1 MGGGGGGGQRPIWFV
16 NEPKKVGTCSARA
29 RTRSQKLIIKLQ
41 KNRQEEKKMKS
52 IQIFVNLHF
61 LFSDWA

>member
-1 MGGGGGGGQRPIWFV
+1 
-16 NEPKKVGTCSARA
+16 VGTCSARA